1 MAQIIGC
8 EDCNCSPLG
17 VFSNNLQCDSS
28 TGQCQCKQNVVSR
41 TCERCAFGYWAFP
54 HCQLCD
60 CDVRGASEEICD
72 QDTVQCFC
80 KENVHGPSCDTCK
93 PGTFDLQ
100 EANPRGCNKCFCF
113 GKASTCTSS
122 QLYRSKVTDMT
133 EWSGT
138 TVSIGSTASRRS
150 AQQIQAYDQTIRAV
164 LSGLLPEDG
173 TFYFSA
179 PATYL
184 ANK

>member
-1 MAQIIGC
+1 
-8 EDCNCSPLG
+8 
-17 VFSNNLQCDSS
+17 
-28 TGQCQCKQNVVSR
+28 
-41 TCERCAFGYWAFP
+41 
-54 HCQLCD
+54 
-60 CDVRGASEEICD
+60 
-72 QDTVQCFC
+72 
-80 KENVHGPSCDTCK
+80 
-93 PGTFDLQ
+93 
-100 EANPRGCNKCFCF
+100 
-113 GKASTCTSS
+113 
-122 QLYRSKVTDMT
+122 MT